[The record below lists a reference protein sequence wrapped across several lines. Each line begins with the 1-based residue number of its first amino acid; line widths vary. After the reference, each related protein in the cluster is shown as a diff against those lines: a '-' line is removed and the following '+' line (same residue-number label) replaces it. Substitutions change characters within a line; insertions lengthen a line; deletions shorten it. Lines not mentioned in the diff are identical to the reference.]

1 MAYAYAGSNPA
12 PTTMVAVA
20 QLVERRVVVSVVEG
34 SSPSGHPKALPG
46 KDLRRCRRTPRD
58 VTPLL
63 IRTYNYLSIFEFFV
77 NTGVD
82 NGR

>member
-20 QLVERRVVVSVVEG
+20 QMVERRVVVSVVKG
-34 SSPSGHPKALPG
+34 SSPFGHPKPLPG
-46 KDLRRCRRTPRD
+46 KDLRRRRRAPRD

-63 IRTYNYLSIFEFFV
+63 IRTYNYLVYFEFFV

-82 NGR
+82 NSR